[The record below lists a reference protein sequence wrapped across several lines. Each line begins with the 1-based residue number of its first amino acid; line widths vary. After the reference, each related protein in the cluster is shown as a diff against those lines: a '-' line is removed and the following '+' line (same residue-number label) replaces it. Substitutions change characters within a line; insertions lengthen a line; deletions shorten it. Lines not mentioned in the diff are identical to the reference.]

1 MAAVRS
7 FEYGR
12 DISLLKSALR
22 FAERILQQEDSSQTL
37 FSSDHS
43 HSRTAA
49 LSVSDRIQN
58 AYSAGI
64 EWAVTS
70 SRLHTAI
77 FVNVLLSNDVV
88 GAAELE
94 YFESVLD
101 DLPRIGWPFFA
112 ELVSACGWRE
122 PFIETLKA
130 LSPKIRLRVLE
141 AIHNISKT
149 VPYIWSCTVSTLIW
163 SSFISPI
170 KGIGTSKDEALSA
183 FSNLQALPSSNE
195 ASPTE
200 ECLLEDS
207 IQFLVHLSENFSSCN
222 MKIVDWALSLVNV
235 TLDFLLT
242 IFEPTEFSLLN
253 PNLWLANYDDI
264 GKRAEKDFYLT
275 SLCCFRV
282 LNGLAW
288 PDVCKLLTRA
298 DCLLFREV
306 RKALVCFGERLAQE
320 QNIKHSL
327 CLTHDFCAASCIG
340 EKENKT
346 SLKARTHEDLWHL
359 IRKMQCFL
367 SSFETVKK
375 SYEAQSP
382 FLAGLKD
389 FVMKWDHEGMDLT
402 VCDKD
407 AQISAIES
415 ILKQGAMPLTSAFT
429 IWIVSHESL
438 LTQEWTCDMLNNHLN
453 LLSHPELF
461 HRLFQAA
468 LCSGVDEVVKKLV
481 LKICSAAPLK
491 LQEAMLFYT
500 FSSESFSDDSSP
512 LKLTDFENL
521 LTERLNLVS
530 DADHRMDLEGREQIF
545 SEFASLCLQSPSEVL
560 EAVVDMAVTDGCTS
574 AVSQLLIHL
583 RVVCQHKKK
592 HDTEQDLLGSIILD
606 TFQRLQVGT
615 SKHQDNFTCL
625 IKELVGHS
633 NVLNCDWFL
642 VQIVDCVD
650 MFGAGDQCF
659 DTFFPLQVSMA
670 IAPKISEHY
679 IVPMARIL
687 VQMLDEACME
697 LNGARK
703 QKVLHFLHAYL
714 SLDACTTQRNLPSSI
729 NLTHAAIKCLLKK
742 KCIFH
747 EAFGAPIHR
756 GELVLLDAKKWSSE
770 CQEIASQFPECSLTE
785 LLMPHFCLWL
795 AGATSEEWEIL
806 SAQLR
811 RALNIDAGHS
821 VSPAI
826 FIRELV
832 MCLIGCKSYV
842 AVGNWSYLFTC
853 FANTVMACLKGTKE
867 LPEEDLREIVLALV
881 FALSSLPSQCL
892 KQELLLLVDVAQ
904 CKETSVLG
912 EELAK
917 LFREALATQCFQND
931 FVSGLVKASVHKLLA
946 HQGNQS

>member
-1 MAAVRS
+1 MAAALN

-130 LSPKIRLRVLE
+130 LSPKIMLRVLE

-149 VPYIWSCTVSTLIW
+149 LPYIWSCTVSTLIW
-163 SSFISPI
+163 SSCISPI

-288 PDVCKLLTRA
+288 PDVCKLLSRA

-359 IRKMQCFL
+359 VRKMQCFL
-367 SSFETVKK
+367 SSLETVKK

-407 AQISAIES
+407 TQISAIES

-461 HRLFQAA
+461 HRLFEAA
-468 LCSGVDEVVKKLV
+468 LCSGVDEVVKK
-481 LKICSAAPLK
+481 
-491 LQEAMLFYT
+491 
-500 FSSESFSDDSSP
+500 
-512 LKLTDFENL
+512 
-521 LTERLNLVS
+521 
-530 DADHRMDLEGREQIF
+530 GREQIF

-583 RVVCQHKKK
+583 RVVCQYKKK

-615 SKHQDNFTCL
+615 SKHQDNFTGL

-650 MFGAGDQCF
+650 MFDADDQCF

-714 SLDACTTQRNLPSSI
+714 SLDACTTQTNLPSSI

-747 EAFGAPIHR
+747 EAFGVPIHR

-811 RALNIDAGHS
+811 RALSIDAGHS

-867 LPEEDLREIVLALV
+867 LPEEDLCEIILALV